1 MCVYV
6 CVYTHTYIHTYKYTY
21 MRTYTHKYTYTYIYI
36 KYLPGEKVEAF
47 LGDLEG
53 GYRGEVLALCVGF
66 VSG

>member
-1 MCVYV
+1 MP
-6 CVYTHTYIHTYKYTY
+6 
-21 MRTYTHKYTYTYIYI
+21 TYTHKYTYTYIYI

-53 GYRGEVLALCVGF
+53 GYRGEVLALCVGL